1 MLYFYID
8 ELFELIKKVWSII
21 KIKQVVWGDNLLLIF
36 LHLYD

>member
-21 KIKQVVWGDNLLLIF
+21 KIKQVVCGDNLLLIF